1 MIIAAADNAFQ
12 LQGPQPL
19 LAPACWETYGWLIA
33 VLLVLLAFAGWAIVF
48 FIRKQRPAPAPR
60 LALEAALEG
69 AENTPDETNALAL
82 VLALRAYLHALDA
95 RAGMALSTEE
105 LAAQLLRLPAFL
117 PARQSL
123 LAALQAA
130 DAGKFSGA
138 KIPTTLLIAGVRDAL
153 HKIEDA
159 RRALATKQPIPLIPS
174 RSTPPELPRKDFA

>member
-1 MIIAAADNAFQ
+1 M
-12 LQGPQPL
+12 
-19 LAPACWETYGWLIA
+19 
-33 VLLVLLAFAGWAIVF
+33 
-48 FIRKQRPAPAPR
+48 
-60 LALEAALEG
+60 
-69 AENTPDETNALAL
+69 
-82 VLALRAYLHALDA
+82 LHALDA